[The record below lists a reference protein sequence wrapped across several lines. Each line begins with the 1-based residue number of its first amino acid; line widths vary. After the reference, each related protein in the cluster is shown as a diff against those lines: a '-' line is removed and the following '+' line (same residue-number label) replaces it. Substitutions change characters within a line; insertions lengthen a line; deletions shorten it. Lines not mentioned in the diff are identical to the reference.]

1 MQKLNP
7 CILVADDDRNVPTL
21 RRALETE
28 KYQVITATSGE
39 SALAAFEMQPVDM
52 LLFNVMMPGNDGYA
66 VCQTIRQHS
75 NVPIIM
81 LTTMGSDQDKVK
93 GLDAGA
99 DEFVTKPFSTDVLLA
114 TIRAMLRRSS
124 GTLPAPSHTTFN
136 NGRLE
141 IDFANRWVSVD
152 GKEVRLTPTEF
163 RLTQELT
170 INIGKVLTH
179 THLLQQ
185 VWGTEYQNATEY
197 LHVFVRGLRIKFG
210 LKRQGSG
217 AIESISGVGYRF
229 NA

>member
-1 MQKLNP
+1 MPKLNP
-7 CILVADDDRNVPTL
+7 CILVADNDRNIPTL
-21 RRALETE
+21 RRVLETE
-28 KYQVITATSGE
+28 KYQVITAGSGE
-39 SALAAFEMQPVDM
+39 SVLAAFEKHPVDV
-52 LLFNVMMPGNDGYA
+52 LLFDVMMPGTDGYA

-81 LTTMGSDQDKVK
+81 LTAMGSDQDKVK

-99 DEFVTKPFSTDVLLA
+99 DEFVTKPFSANVLLA

-124 GTLPAPSHTTFN
+124 GTLPTPSRATFN

-152 GKEVRLTPTEF
+152 GREVKLTPTEF
-163 RLTQELT
+163 RLIDELT
-170 INIGKVLTH
+170 INTGKVLTH
-179 THLLQQ
+179 AHLLQQ
-185 VWGTEYQNATEY
+185 VWGTEHQNATEY